1 MRKEIKKSFYEWHR
15 IAFIIKLQ
23 IYYLPFEFVMNVTK
37 RSLHRANKWCVKKPH
52 RSLILYSITLRLP
65 IETNYHA
72 CSLILKKLK
81 NKKSGAHIAYTY
93 TDGER
98 MFFLN
103 YDILLYISKCNK
115 YIDIQYTA

>member
-37 RSLHRANKWCVKKPH
+37 RSLYLVISH